1 MLRTCKDYA
10 RQRHDAFRL
19 DFQKWAGTKM
29 GVNTFLLLDETIYEK
44 TMRIE
49 DRIRLC
55 QRKIVKK
62 GPKWPNGP
70 KD

>member
-1 MLRTCKDYA
+1 M
-10 RQRHDAFRL
+10 
-19 DFQKWAGTKM
+19 AGTKM
-29 GVNTFLLLDETIYEK
+29 GVNGVNTFLFLDEAIYEK

-62 GPKWPNGP
+62 GPK
-70 KD
+70 D